1 MSKDYGAK
9 NIQVLKGLEP
19 VRKRPGMYIG
29 STGKAG
35 LHHLVTEVV
44 DNSIDEA
51 IAGVCKNIEITLF
64 EDGSVEVKDDGRG
77 IPVGI
82 HEEEKKSTLELVMT
96 VLHAGGKFNKE
107 SYKFSSGLHGVGVS
121 VVNALSEWLQVWV
134 MQGGKLY
141 TQRYARGVPL
151 DKVQEVG
158 EAEGHGTI
166 VRFKPDP
173 TVFTTTQFE
182 FEVLNNRFMEL
193 AFLNPGLTIKLK
205 DLRENE
211 EIKYCFEGG
220 LTEFCAYLSK
230 GYKNL
235 HPKPIYLSGRY
246 NEIEVEIAL
255 QYILSDEEIMRTY
268 VNDVNTIEGGTH
280 LTGFRTALTRLVND
294 YIKKFSLLSNGR
306 QQKTKKVEKKTEEE
320 ELVIQGGDIREG
332 LVSILSLSVPEPQ
345 FEGQTKSK
353 LGNEEAQEAVAFVVR
368 ERLSEY
374 FDMYSDVARLILD
387 RIIQAAKA
395 RLAAKKAREMVK
407 RKNALEY
414 STLPGKLADCS
425 TKERAKSEI
434 FIVEGPSAGGSAKQA
449 RDREFQ
455 AILPLRGKILNVEK
469 ASLEKLLKNE
479 TISDIIT
486 AIGTGI
492 DDTFDIERSRY
503 GKVFI
508 MTDADVDGAHIRTLL
523 LTLFF
528 RHFRPMIKAGMI
540 YIALSPLFRVAHGKD
555 EYFVYTEEEMREV
568 TNQLREAG
576 KKNISVQ
583 RYKGLGEMNPEQLW
597 ETTMNPATRTM
608 KRVAVEDAVE
618 ADEAFS
624 ILMGDKVEPRREFIE
639 QHAREVRNL
648 DV

>member
-353 LGNEEAQEAVAFVVR
+353 LGNEEAQEAVKIANSRLEAFYKKPEYNNAAKVQIDALVANNIRKELDDAIEAAVGDGYQELKNAYGALRTIEKEVNHRMIVDARKAPNGLLDHYSVFTGYEAVR
-368 ERLSEY
+368 GILEMKPTVFASATA
-374 FDMYSDVARLILD
+374 ARLIQEGLKFRNNPNNIIASMFKAAD
-387 RIIQAAKA
+387 R
-395 RLAAKKAREMVK
+395 
-407 RKNALEY
+407 
-414 STLPGKLADCS
+414 
-425 TKERAKSEI
+425 
-434 FIVEGPSAGGSAKQA
+434 
-449 RDREFQ
+449 
-455 AILPLRGKILNVEK
+455 
-469 ASLEKLLKNE
+469 
-479 TISDIIT
+479 TISQQQ
-486 AIGTGI
+486 ALQAGLPKQSV
-492 DDTFDIERSRY
+492 TFQQ
-503 GKVFI
+503 
-508 MTDADVDGAHIRTLL
+508 
-523 LTLFF
+523 LF
-528 RHFRPMIKAGMI
+528 P
-540 YIALSPLFRVAHGKD
+540 
-555 EYFVYTEEEMREV
+555 
-568 TNQLREAG
+568 
-576 KKNISVQ
+576 
-583 RYKGLGEMNPEQLW
+583 
-597 ETTMNPATRTM
+597 
-608 KRVAVEDAVE
+608 
-618 ADEAFS
+618 
-624 ILMGDKVEPRREFIE
+624 
-639 QHAREVRNL
+639 
-648 DV
+648 

>member
-345 FEGQTKSK
+345 FEGQTKAK
-353 LGNEEAQEAVAFVVR
+353 LGNSAVRGLVDSLVSDGLATYLEEHPA
-368 ERLSEY
+368 
-374 FDMYSDVARLILD
+374 DAR
-387 RIIQAAKA
+387 A
-395 RLAAKKAREMVK
+395 
-407 RKNALEY
+407 
-414 STLPGKLADCS
+414 
-425 TKERAKSEI
+425 
-434 FIVEGPSAGGSAKQA
+434 IVEKCLSAA
-449 RDREFQ
+449 R
-455 AILPLRGKILNVEK
+455 A
-469 ASLEKLLKNE
+469 
-479 TISDIIT
+479 
-486 AIGTGI
+486 
-492 DDTFDIERSRY
+492 RS
-503 GKVFI
+503 
-508 MTDADVDGAHIRTLL
+508 
-523 LTLFF
+523 
-528 RHFRPMIKAGMI
+528 
-540 YIALSPLFRVAHGKD
+540 
-555 EYFVYTEEEMREV
+555 
-568 TNQLREAG
+568 
-576 KKNISVQ
+576 
-583 RYKGLGEMNPEQLW
+583 
-597 ETTMNPATRTM
+597 
-608 KRVAVEDAVE
+608 
-618 ADEAFS
+618 
-624 ILMGDKVEPRREFIE
+624 
-639 QHAREVRNL
+639 
-648 DV
+648 